1 MTFSEFLKL
10 MHSYIGCGVTQQD
23 YVLYITNLIIREP
36 SSESEEAADE
46 ADNYNPM
53 SGKSPNLLS
62 KIYNGE
68 SNRKIAVNDA
78 RRLLSLFSKT
88 KFVDEFI
95 SVDMEARENLVG
107 ALKKHEITSTADTV
121 DEVCA
126 EIFYRL
132 IEAMAT
138 GRNYISSS
146 DIPHVDRY
154 GQRLAEAPLTSV
166 YVEDGVI
173 HIADEKIELP
183 IQLTPEEEFA
193 PYELPYINALCDA
206 YADALSMI
214 ITPDDIDKLP
224 NRYHKDFVSQRE
236 AYFAAESL
244 QRSVREVYSD
254 GEDQFNNLKKEAYD
268 GVENTYLQDY
278 ENGYKR
284 LQAVIDKMLT
294 MPLSAST
301 LARTTN
307 LIRNMVRKGICHV
320 LVNDGRIKSWVNTDE

>member
-10 MHSYIGCGVTQQD
+10 MHSYIGCDVTQQD
-23 YVLYITNLIIREP
+23 YVLYLTSLIIREP
-36 SSESEEAADE
+36 SNESEDAADE
-46 ADNYNPM
+46 ADNYNPLT
-53 SGKSPNLLS
+53 GKSPNLLS

-68 SNRKIAVNDA
+68 SNRKIADNDA

-88 KFVDEFI
+88 KFVDEFMNVE
-95 SVDMEARENLVG
+95 SEARVNLAD
-107 ALKKHEITSTADTV
+107 ALKKYGISATV
-121 DEVCA
+121 ENIDETCA

-132 IEAMAT
+132 IEAMAA
-138 GRNYISSS
+138 GRNYITSG
-146 DIPHVDRY
+146 DIPRVDRY
-154 GQRLAEAPLTSV
+154 GQRLAETPLTSV

-214 ITPDDIDKLP
+214 ITPSDIDKLP

-268 GVENTYLQDY
+268 GVENTYFQDY